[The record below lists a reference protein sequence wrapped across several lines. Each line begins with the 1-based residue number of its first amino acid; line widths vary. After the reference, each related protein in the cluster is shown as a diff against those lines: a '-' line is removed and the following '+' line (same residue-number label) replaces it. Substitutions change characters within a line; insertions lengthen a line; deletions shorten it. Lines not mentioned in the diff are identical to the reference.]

1 MHRHVAIDDKEVV
14 DHVWIVRQTRPA
26 LFKRVRMA
34 ANADLPRMV
43 RMAPADVRLRPNS
56 RMTPRQLVEREA

>member
-43 RMAPADVRLRPNS
+43 RMLQP
-56 RMTPRQLVEREA
+56 MFG